1 MTVKS
6 QIFEML
12 NLIPDN
18 DLPTVLDVV
27 RHFVPVDQD
36 DYVTQED
43 LVAHAEAME
52 EYAGGE
58 TISHNAINW
67 N

>member
-43 LVAHAEAME
+43 LVAHAEAMK

-58 TISHNAINW
+58 TVSHNAINW